1 MKSKKS
7 RKRITGMRVVR
18 VTKTEFELDNGDVYP
33 LPFELDKALSL
44 KEFNEIYA
52 NSKIVVDAL
61 IAQSKD
67 KNFKNFKN
75 NEKSSNN

>member
-7 RKRITGMRVVR
+7 RKKVTGMRVVR
-18 VTKTEFELDNGDVYP
+18 VTKTEFELDNGDIYP

-61 IAQSKD
+61 IAQRYMPTLKLW
-67 KNFKNFKN
+67 
-75 NEKSSNN
+75 

>member
-1 MKSKKS
+1 MKSKKY

-18 VTKTEFELDNGDVYP
+18 VNKTEFELDNGDIYP
-33 LPFELDKALSL
+33 LPFELDGALSL

-61 IAQSKD
+61 ISQSKS
-67 KNFKNFKN
+67 KNFKSD
-75 NEKSSNN
+75 EKSSDN

>member
-7 RKRITGMRVVR
+7 RKRITGMRVIR
-18 VTKTEFELDNGDVYP
+18 VTKTEFELDNGDIYP

-52 NSKIVVDAL
+52 NSKVVVDAL
-61 IAQSKD
+61 ISQSKS
-67 KNFKNFKN
+67 KNFKSD
-75 NEKSSNN
+75 EKSSDN

>member
-7 RKRITGMRVVR
+7 RKKVTGMRVVR
-18 VTKTEFELDNGDVYP
+18 VTKTEFELDNGDIYP

-52 NSKIVVDAL
+52 NSKVVVDAL

-67 KNFKNFKN
+67 KNFKS
-75 NEKSSNN
+75 NEKSSDN

>member
-1 MKSKKS
+1 MKAKKS

-18 VTKTEFELDNGDVYP
+18 VTKTEFELDNGDIYP

-61 IAQSKD
+61 ISQSKS
-67 KNFKNFKN
+67 KNFKSD
-75 NEKSSNN
+75 EKSSDN

>member
-18 VTKTEFELDNGDVYP
+18 VTKTEFELDNGDIYP

-52 NSKIVVDAL
+52 NSKVIVDAL
-61 IAQSKD
+61 ISQSKS
-67 KNFKNFKN
+67 KNFKSD
-75 NEKSSNN
+75 EKSSDN

>member
-1 MKSKKS
+1 MKSKTS
-7 RKRITGMRVVR
+7 RKKVTGMKVVR

-44 KEFNEIYA
+44 KEFNQIYA

-61 IAQSKD
+61 ISQSKD
-67 KNFKNFKN
+67 KNFKS
-75 NEKSSNN
+75 NEKSSNNYR

>member
-7 RKRITGMRVVR
+7 RKKVTGMRVVR
-18 VTKTEFELDNGDVYP
+18 VTKTEFELDNGDIYP

-67 KNFKNFKN
+67 KNFNCD
-75 NEKSSNN
+75 EKSSDN

>member
-7 RKRITGMRVVR
+7 RKKVTGMRVVR

-33 LPFELDKALSL
+33 LPFELYKALSL

-52 NSKIVVDAL
+52 NSKIVVDTL
-61 IAQSKD
+61 ISQSKG
-67 KNFKNFKN
+67 KNFKS

>member
-7 RKRITGMRVVR
+7 RKKVTGMRVVR

-61 IAQSKD
+61 ISQSKNN
-67 KNFKNFKN
+67 NFKS
-75 NEKSSNN
+75 NEKSSDN

>member
-7 RKRITGMRVVR
+7 RKKVTGMRVVR

-44 KEFNEIYA
+44 KEFNQIYA

-61 IAQSKD
+61 ISQSKD
-67 KNFKNFKN
+67 KNFKS

>member
-7 RKRITGMRVVR
+7 RKKVTGMRVIR
-18 VTKTEFELDNGDVYP
+18 ITKTEFELDNGDVYP

-52 NSKIVVDAL
+52 NSKVVVDTL
-61 IAQSKD
+61 ISRSKD
-67 KNFKNFKN
+67 KNFSSD
-75 NEKSSNN
+75 EKSSDN

>member
-1 MKSKKS
+1 MKSKTS
-7 RKRITGMRVVR
+7 RKKVTGMKVVR

-44 KEFNEIYA
+44 KEFNQIYA

-61 IAQSKD
+61 ISQSKD
-67 KNFKNFKN
+67 KNFKS

>member
-1 MKSKKS
+1 MKAKKS

-18 VTKTEFELDNGDVYP
+18 VTKTEFELDNGDIYP

-52 NSKIVVDAL
+52 NSKVVVDVL
-61 IAQSKD
+61 ISQSKS
-67 KNFKNFKN
+67 KNFKSD
-75 NEKSSNN
+75 EKSSDN

>member
-7 RKRITGMRVVR
+7 RKKVTGMRVIR

-52 NSKIVVDAL
+52 NSKVVVDTL
-61 IAQSKD
+61 ISRSKD
-67 KNFKNFKN
+67 KNFSSD
-75 NEKSSNN
+75 EKSSDN

>member
-18 VTKTEFELDNGDVYP
+18 VTKTEFELDNGDIYP

-61 IAQSKD
+61 IAQSKG
-67 KNFKNFKN
+67 KNFKS
-75 NEKSSNN
+75 NEKSSDN

>member
-1 MKSKKS
+1 MKSNKS

-18 VTKTEFELDNGDVYP
+18 VTKTEFELDNGDIYP

-61 IAQSKD
+61 ISQSKS
-67 KNFKNFKN
+67 KNFKSD
-75 NEKSSNN
+75 EKSSDN

>member
-7 RKRITGMRVVR
+7 RKKVTGMRAVR
-18 VTKTEFELDNGDVYP
+18 VTKTEFELDNGDIYP

-67 KNFKNFKN
+67 KNFKSD
-75 NEKSSNN
+75 EKSSDN